1 MSVDGQSDT
10 LISIVAAK
18 HCDSGHRWNEVAEAA
33 ELDTWQAA
41 RGRYLRRDKDL
52 YPEGRMPAPCPICT
66 RLGVGWEEQGNY
78 ATATSTDGRVRTLE
92 DLCAAA
98 RVDLGQWVLA
108 ENGFKVGTY
117 EGWAKRE
124 DKDLTFERGV
134 ISGHA
139 RSKGVII
146 ETLYRTEGR
155 FVRRYPVPVKPMV
168 QPVECPVSFS
178 RSDGD
183 CRASL
188 AARAEGRWLLW
199 ADPHFGY
206 SWRPPQWELV
216 PFHDRRVLDVMLQV
230 AEAVQPDGVDVLGDI
245 LDLTIWTERYAR
257 KPEYYLTTQPAV
269 CEAHWWF
276 RQLREVCPESEIR
289 LHGGNHD
296 DRMDRTMAAHMQDAC
311 GLRPADQ
318 VEVPAAM
325 SVPGLLAL
333 DQLGMEWVPGYP
345 EDICWLGQAM
355 QTRHGAIARTKTLA
369 TVTKLLED
377 ATVNQACGHIHRDEM
392 ASRAF
397 VRQEGKVDFVT
408 AYCPGCACHVDG
420 RVPGSTSK
428 SNWRQGLGLV
438 EYAGSRVTI
447 THIPVRD
454 GTAVYGGQVFE
465 ARDRVEDLRR
475 DLPEWKW

>member
-1 MSVDGQSDT
+1 MLTD
-10 LISIVAAK
+10 IIAAK
-18 HCDSGHRWNEVAEAA
+18 HCGRHSWQEIAKGVGVE
-33 ELDTWQAA
+33 TWQAA

-52 YPEGRMPAPCPICT
+52 YPEERMPAPCPICT
-66 RLGVGWEEQGNY
+66 RTGVGWGEQGNY
-78 ATATSTDGRVRTLE
+78 ATATSTDGRIRTLE

-98 RVDLGQWVLA
+98 KVDLGQWVLA

-117 EGWAKRE
+117 EGWAKKE
-124 DKDLTFERGV
+124 DIDITFTDGV
-134 ISGHA
+134 MDGHR

-146 ETLYRTEGR
+146 ETLYRTEAR

-168 QPVECPVSFS
+168 SPIECAVSFE
-178 RSDGD
+178 RMERHGK
-183 CRASL
+183 
-188 AARAEGRWLLW
+188 AEGRWLLW

-206 SWRPPQWELV
+206 SWRPPRWELV
-216 PFHDRRVLDVMLQV
+216 PFHDRRVLDVL
-230 AEAVQPDGVDVLGDI
+230 VQLVGAIRPDGVDCLGDI
-245 LDLTIWTERYAR
+245 LDLTIWTDRFAR

-269 CEAHWWF
+269 CEGHWWL
-276 RQLREVCPESEIR
+276 RQLREASPGSEFR

-296 DRMDRTMAAHMQDAC
+296 DRMGRTMAAHMQDAC
-311 GLRPADQ
+311 GLRPGDQ

-333 DQLGMEWVPGYP
+333 DALGMEWVPGYP
-345 EDICWLGQAM
+345 EDVVWLGQAM
-355 QTRHGAIARTKTLA
+355 QTRHGTIARSKTLS

-392 ASRAF
+392 ASRSF

-408 AYCPGCACHVDG
+408 AYCPGCVCHVDG

-438 EYAGSRVTI
+438 EYAGQRVTI
-447 THIPVRD
+447 THVPVRD
-454 GTAVYGGQVFE
+454 GVAVYGGQVFE

-475 DLPEWKW
+475 DLPEWNW